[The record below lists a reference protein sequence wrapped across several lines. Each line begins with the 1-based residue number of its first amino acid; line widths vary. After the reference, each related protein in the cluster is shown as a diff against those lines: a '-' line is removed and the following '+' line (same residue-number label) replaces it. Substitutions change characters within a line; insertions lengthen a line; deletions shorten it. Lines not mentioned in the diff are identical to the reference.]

1 MDRRDFIKT
10 TAAGAATAALAS
22 CSPAKKTPQAE
33 GGEMEIRTNP
43 RNGDKV
49 SLLGY
54 GCMRWQMKKDEQGHD
69 VIDQDSVNEL
79 VDLALSRGV
88 NYFDTSPAYLQGQS
102 EKASAIAL
110 NRHPRNSFFLATK
123 LSNFSDWSREASL
136 QMYHDSFEDMQTD
149 YIDYYLL
156 HAIGRGG
163 YDAFARR
170 YVENGML
177 DFLQKEREK
186 GKIRQ
191 LGFSFHGSQPE
202 FDALLATHTQYHYD
216 FVQIQL
222 NYIDWRHADGVR
234 NVNAEY
240 LYEQIDRLGLPM
252 VIMEPLRGGGL
263 SKVPAGVAAQLKER
277 DPDASVASWAFRF
290 AGTFP
295 GVLTVLSGMTYREH
309 LEDNL
314 RTYTGFKPCSEE
326 EIEFLDRMARLMR
339 EYPIVD
345 CTHCNYCMPCPYGVD
360 IPGIFRHYNNSV
372 NSGHL
377 PQSHEQREFARLKRR
392 YLVSYDRAVESL
404 RQASHCIG
412 CGQCKVHC
420 PQSIDIPAQLHRIDH
435 YIEQMRRGTL

>member
-1 MDRRDFIKT
+1 MDRREFLKT
-10 TAAGAATAALAS
+10 TAAGAATAALGS
-22 CSPAKKTPQAE
+22 CTPGGRKTDAV
-33 GGEMEIRTNP
+33 GGEMEMRTNP
-43 RNGDKV
+43 GNCDKV

-54 GCMRWQMKKDEQGHD
+54 GCMRWQMKKDEQGRD
-69 VIDQDSVNEL
+69 IIDQDSVNEL

-110 NRHPRNSFFLATK
+110 NRHPRKSFFLATK
-123 LSNFSDWSREASL
+123 LSNFSDWGREASL

-156 HAIGRGG
+156 HSIGRGG

-177 DFLQKEREK
+177 DFLEKEREK

-191 LGFSFHGSQPE
+191 LGFSFHGSRPE
-202 FDALLATHTQYHYD
+202 FDALLATHEKYHYD

-240 LYEQIDRLGLPM
+240 LYEQIDKLGLPM

-345 CTHCNYCMPCPYGVD
+345 CTDCKYCMPCPYGVD
-360 IPGIFRHYNNSV
+360 IPGIFKHYNSSV

-377 PQSHEQREFARLKRR
+377 PQSHEQKEFARLKRR
-392 YLVSYDRAVESL
+392 YLLSYDRAVESL

-435 YIEQMRRGTL
+435 YVEKMRRGTL